1 MVHDFT
7 YITCPEQAT
16 LCGQEV
22 DEWLPVGGGGG
33 GWERVTVKGFIVSF
47 QDNEKAPKWNVVMDA
62 QLCEYA
68 KSH

>member
-7 YITCPEQAT
+7 YIKCPEQAT

-22 DEWLPVGGGGG
+22 DEWLLVGGGGD
-33 GWERVTVKGFIVSF
+33 WERVIVQGFMVSF